1 MDKKVLAFDF
11 GASSGRAILG
21 RYENGRILLDEIHR
35 FSNDPVMIHGT
46 LYWDFLRLYHEI
58 LQGINKAVVA
68 GHGDF
73 CSLGIDTWGVD
84 FGLLD
89 ENGKLLQNVV
99 HYRDNRTSGIPE
111 KVFAQIGKEELY
123 AKTGIQFMWF
133 NTIFQLAAL
142 CERDP
147 EVLKRAKTLLMVP
160 DLLCYF
166 LTGNKTNEYTEV
178 STSQLMDP
186 ATGDWNRELCE
197 KLGIPTDILAPVVA
211 PGTRKGV
218 LSEEVC
224 ERTGCQPANVTAV
237 ASHDTGS
244 ACLAVPCT
252 PGEKYAFISCGTWS
266 LLGAELPQPLINE
279 QTAIENYSNERGVN
293 ETSRFLKNIMG
304 LWLMQQCRQK
314 WNREGKN
321 LSFADID
328 RYTVEAPSLVRFID
342 PDDELFI
349 NPSDMPA
356 AIREFCRKTN
366 QPIPENIGDYSRCI
380 TESLALKYRYT
391 IEKLEQLLG
400 YSLDVV
406 RMVGGGVKDR
416 LLCQFTANATGKT
429 VQAGPIEATAIGNVC
444 MQLIAEGVFANVEEA
459 RAAIAESFD
468 ILTYQ
473 PEERAKWDEA
483 YERFRTVCNLK

>member
-1 MDKKVLAFDF
+1 MNKKVLAFDF

-21 RYENGRILLDEIHR
+21 SCENGRIRLEEIHR

-89 ENGKLLQNVV
+89 GQGKLLGNVV
-99 HYRDNRTSGIPE
+99 HYRDARTDGIAE
-111 KVFAQIGKEELY
+111 EVFAQIGKEYLY
-123 AKTGIQFMWF
+123 NKTGIQMMWC
-133 NTIFQLAAL
+133 NTVFQLAAIL
-142 CERDP
+142 KQEP
-147 EVLKRAKTLLMVP
+147 ELLQKAATLLMVP

-166 LTGNKTNEYTEV
+166 LTGSKTNEYTEV
-178 STSQLMDP
+178 STSQLMNP
-186 ATGDWNRELCE
+186 ETGGWDTELLRR
-197 KLGIPTDILAPVVA
+197 LGIPEGIFAPIVA
-211 PGTRKGV
+211 PGTVKGRI
-218 LSEEVC
+218 SEEVR
-224 ERTGCQPANVTAV
+224 ERTGCGAANVTAV

-266 LLGAELPQPLINE
+266 LLGAELERPLINANTFAE
-279 QTAIENYSNERGVN
+279 DYSNERGVG

-328 RYTVEAPSLVRFID
+328 RYTVATPSFVRFIN
-342 PDDELFI
+342 PDDESFK

-356 AIREFCRKTN
+356 AIRDFCKKTG
-366 QPIPENIGDYSRCI
+366 QPVPEEVGDYSRCI
-380 TESLALKYRYT
+380 TESLALKYRYA
-391 IEKLEQLLG
+391 IEKLEGLLG
-400 YSLDVV
+400 YPLEVV

-416 LLCQFTANATGKT
+416 LLCQFTANATGKS
-429 VQAGPIEATAIGNVC
+429 VKAGPVEATAIGNVC
-444 MQLIAEGVFANVEEA
+444 MQLIAEGVFADVASA
-459 RAAIAESFD
+459 RAAVAESFD
-468 ILTYQ
+468 ILSYEPQ
-473 PEERAKWDEA
+473 DRAAWDEA
-483 YERFRTVCNLK
+483 YARFLKVCNLK